1 MRNALGSEETSNRE
15 KRFENLVV
23 NYQEDVLRLCFLYLC
38 DKTLAEDAVQE
49 TFLKAYRQMD
59 SFRGDSHVKTWL
71 IRIAVNQ
78 CRDMRRSAWY
88 RYIDPRV
95 SIDCLPI
102 TPPPPTADHL
112 ALNTA
117 IMRLSPKYLEV
128 VLLYYYEG
136 YRMKEIA
143 QMLGI
148 TEAAVST
155 RIRKAKQ
162 KLKNELEGG
171 EEHEE

>member
-1 MRNALGSEETSNRE
+1 MGAIQAPDHTPLEQLDQWIQAYE
-15 KRFENLVV
+15 KDL
-23 NYQEDVLRLCFLYLC
+23 LRLCCLYLR
-38 DKTLAEDAVQE
+38 DWNAAEDAVQE
-49 TFLKAYRQMD
+49 TFLKAYRQRD

-102 TPPPPTADHL
+102 TTPPPTADHL

-117 IMRLSPKYLEV
+117 IMKLSPKYLEV

-143 QMLGI
+143 GMLSI

-162 KLKNELEGG
+162 KLKDELEGG
-171 EEHEE
+171 EERENRS